1 MTSYVPPEQ
10 TVCLKSLPKS
20 KLDSTSVAIRRLTS
34 PTGMS
39 PTPDKDP
46 ACAGQFLLYANY
58 TSPRDAQRAR
68 DTIAEWATDKFPD
81 RAPLVFVKSEITNA
95 PYFAVFVASTPAGT
109 TSADVEGVFAPYG
122 RLHDQKRSCTIN
134 ADQGTFFVNFA
145 EYESAVAALNAARRR
160 EVRLHGSILV
170 ASPARNTMFIN
181 EILSSASREGIWSFS
196 LDDAKRVGDSM
207 DEWAPQPAGID
218 ALLRAIRTRFVFDRK
233 ERRFHIMDARA
244 SMAPV
249 EPARAANHQPSSPP
263 RPASPDPATP
273 KEKKLMMARL
283 VAIEKEILH
292 ENIPILVKVF
302 QTSWFEAK
310 GSVWEDSVPDQ
321 VPSSALELQEDM
333 YLQTMPAYMLKPIQD
348 WDLTSVTGA
357 LMVLSLR
364 AQLMKRSGATAA
376 CAEAPT
382 DGHAF
387 SPYRVLVQDNIVTHD
402 DLQQKFGPAFLGAQ
416 VHPVHALQ
424 TIRFLRNILAHLGG
438 TTKGLSQGAFT
449 CLYTLATDSF
459 RTLVRMLSDEDAAEF
474 EERCAQ
480 SLASVDEAATT
491 CGDSRC
497 LSDDGASE
505 AETET
510 DGGSSFEASQETAV
524 EGAAAGGGK
533 TGDVGARITT
543 LGQMLSH
550 LGLADICL
558 LKLER
563 QGFDLEILLE
573 SLSVGRE
580 ALMQDLQHA
589 GVDMQGHRSKIA
601 NFLHRHAQTVAPG
614 A

>member
-1 MTSYVPPEQ
+1 MTSHVQPEQ

-20 KLDSTSVAIRRLTS
+20 KLDSTLDAIRRLTS
-34 PTGMS
+34 PASMS
-39 PTPDKDP
+39 PTPDRDP
-46 ACAGQFLLYANY
+46 ARAGQFLLYANY

-68 DTIAEWATDKFPD
+68 DAIAEWATDKFPD
-81 RAPLVFVKSEITNA
+81 RVPSVFVKSEMTHA
-95 PYFAVFVASTPAGT
+95 PYFAVFVASTPPGT
-109 TSADVEGVFAPYG
+109 ASADVEGVFAPYG

-145 EYESAVAALNAARRR
+145 EYEGAVAALNAARRR

-170 ASPARNTMFIN
+170 ANPALNTMFIN
-181 EILSSASREGIWSFS
+181 EILSSATREGVWSFS
-196 LDDAKRVGDSM
+196 LDDAKRVGESM
-207 DEWAPQPAGID
+207 HEWAPQPAGID

-233 ERRFHIMDARA
+233 VRRFHIVDARA

-249 EPARAANHQPSSPP
+249 EPARAANHQAPSPP

-273 KEKKLMMARL
+273 KEKKLMRARL
-283 VAIEKEILH
+283 VVIDQEMLH
-292 ENIPILVKVF
+292 ENIPILVKLF
-302 QTSWFEAK
+302 QTLWFEAK
-310 GSVWEDSVPDQ
+310 GSAWEDSVPDQ
-321 VPSSALELQEDM
+321 VPSSGLELQEDM
-333 YLQTMPAYMLKPIQD
+333 YLQTMPAWMLKPIQD

-357 LMVLSLR
+357 LMVPPLR

-382 DGHAF
+382 DGHAI

-416 VHPVHALQ
+416 VHPVHALK
-424 TIRFLRNILAHLGG
+424 TIRFLRNILSHLGG
-438 TTKGLSQGAFT
+438 TTKGLSPGAFT
-449 CLYTLATDSF
+449 CLYTLASDSF
-459 RTLVRMLSDEDAAEF
+459 RTLVRMLGDEDAAEF

-480 SLASVDEAATT
+480 SLASLDEEATT

-510 DGGSSFEASQETAV
+510 DEGSSFEGSQETAV
-524 EGAAAGGGK
+524 EGAASGGK

-601 NFLHRHAQTVAPG
+601 NFLHRHAQTVARG